1 MIEIFFSPDGRTQA
15 LVSRPITEQD
25 SQDLVT
31 QAKEYG
37 ELKVVYFDSEVDLS
51 ELRLGNK
58 TLTKPY
64 KTNLFAAGELVLP
77 EVSVQ
82 IDKIRSTSDSEFST
96 VVDFLHHS
104 LSFDHTQNPPKAKRE
119 YAETRAGLERFISKP
134 DHHTYLVSTEFEGK
148 TIKVGTVSL
157 VEFDEYIFLIGVS
170 GISSQPKPKLKFRRL
185 AYLVYAT
192 ETLVNSNFKGK
203 KLVFTSSKDV
213 IIKGYQDLGYVIK
226 FDING
231 FRLSLKD

>member
-64 KTNLFAAGELVLP
+64 KTNLFVPGNLALP

-104 LSFDHTQNPPKAKRE
+104 LSFDHTQNPPKVKRE
-119 YAETRAGLERFISKP
+119 YGETRVGLERFISRP
-134 DHHTYLVSTEFEGK
+134 NHHTYLISTQSEGK

-157 VEFDEYIFLIGVS
+157 IEFDEYIFLTGVAGMTLEKRPKLEFRKLVYLMSATQSLVS
-170 GISSQPKPKLKFRRL
+170 GAEFVKQKFIF
-185 AYLVYAT
+185 
-192 ETLVNSNFKGK
+192 S
-203 KLVFTSSKDV
+203 SSKKSV
-213 IIKGYQDLGYVIK
+213 IKAYQSLGYKIIGSIDGYK
-226 FDING
+226 
-231 FRLSLKD
+231 LSLK